1 MKLLMENRVEI
12 LTRPH
17 PGPLPQERENH
28 SPRWLQ
34 TDACRCSSATGG
46 ISKSNKREEARW
58 NVQAYPVALPLL
70 GERAGVRADNLQH
83 LQLRRSA
90 IVVETD
96 CPANPTSPGGATCT
110 RRCRSYGAW
119 SLGFGV
125 LLQRCRPS
133 GADTTDSLNRKMLK
147 PRPASRSAEHCSAKN
162 AFRTDQP

>member
-17 PGPLPQERENH
+17 PSPLPQERENH
-28 SPRWLQ
+28 PPCWLQ
-34 TDACRCSSATGG
+34 TNPCRCSSATGG
-46 ISKSNKREEARW
+46 ISKSNKRGEARW
-58 NVQAYPVALPLL
+58 NGQARPIALPLL

-96 CPANPTSPGGATCT
+96 CPANPTSPGGATCS

-119 SLGFGV
+119 SLGAGV

-133 GADTTDSLNRKMLK
+133 GADAADSLNRTMLK
-147 PRPASRSAEHCSAKN
+147 PRPASRSAEHCSARN
-162 AFRTDQP
+162 VR